1 MGVFTCSNCNQA
13 MSGTCASCGAWY
25 CDDCYNWHCD
35 PALFP
40 LSGQAHAFWCV
51 VERLNK
57 RDGGVFLFPNIPV
70 RVGTCVTVQ
79 SRGIRVLPG
88 SVSWGTLTLACIL
101 VCTTQTYPSL
111 PTIGAQLAL
120 GVRSRCIIRMNEK
133 GPCSTFLYQS
143 TQASRMPIIASNLQ
157 IWTCSPLDDDM
168 TGRKGVT
175 SNNLYHTSHATCT
188 VKTLDLRNL
197 LSCSYN

>member
-1 MGVFTCSNCNQA
+1 MGVFTCSNCSQT

-40 LSGQAHAFWCV
+40 SSSQAHAFWCV
-51 VERLNK
+51 VERLNE
-57 RDGGVFLFPNIPV
+57 RDGGVFLFPNIPF
-70 RVGTCVTVQ
+70 RVGTCVIVQ

-88 SVSWGTLTLACIL
+88 PASWGTLTLACIL

-133 GPCSTFLYQS
+133 GPYSTFPYQS

-168 TGRKGVT
+168 TGQKGAMSGSFNQT
-175 SNNLYHTSHATCT
+175 SERTCM
-188 VKTLDLRNL
+188 VEASG
-197 LSCSYN
+197 SCNEIV